1 MSNINDIIPESMASS
16 DGKVIP
22 AKHNEK
28 GMVKSS
34 DTQIIMFSILKEI
47 KKRYARKN
55 KSRIFLKL
63 F

>member
-47 KKRYARKN
+47 KNVMHEKN
-55 KSRIFLKL
+55 KSQIFLKL